1 MKRKRTPTKGAE
13 KMKIRGGEGEPE
25 LQSLRDYRL
34 PKRFAPYAVQAI
46 NFCNGVVPGIRSFV
60 AAAGH

>member
-1 MKRKRTPTKGAE
+1 
-13 KMKIRGGEGEPE
+13 MKIRGGEGEPE